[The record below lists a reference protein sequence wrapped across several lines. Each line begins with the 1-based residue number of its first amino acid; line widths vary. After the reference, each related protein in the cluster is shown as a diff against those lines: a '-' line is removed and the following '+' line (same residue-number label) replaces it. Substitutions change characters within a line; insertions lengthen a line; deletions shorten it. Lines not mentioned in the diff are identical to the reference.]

1 MYLSIGRNGEFCQ
14 NLRYIYCKKLTI
26 DKFKIGL
33 GVFKMLG
40 QMPGK
45 AIESPE
51 GVTQL
56 LKLCQYSKAKSK
68 HFRVQ
73 ETRKIMI
80 TTLSKTAF

>member
-1 MYLSIGRNGEFCQ
+1 
-14 NLRYIYCKKLTI
+14 
-26 DKFKIGL
+26 
-33 GVFKMLG
+33 MLG

-80 TTLSKTAF
+80 TTLSKMAF